1 MEKYDQLKLSNQL
14 CFPLYAAAR
23 KIMNAY
29 TPLFK
34 DLGLTYTQYIVF
46 MVLWEEDGLPVG
58 TLCKRLF
65 LDSGTLTPLLKKME
79 AQGWIQRKRSEK
91 DERVVEVFL
100 TEAGWQMRE
109 RVAGIPA
116 AVGSCISLSPD
127 QAKELYVLL
136 YHVLGENPGNAGAD
150 EMPAGDGETVK
161 TE

>member
-1 MEKYDQLKLSNQL
+1 M
-14 CFPLYAAAR
+14 
-23 KIMNAY
+23 
-29 TPLFK
+29 
-34 DLGLTYTQYIVF
+34 
-46 MVLWEEDGLPVG
+46 MVMWEEKQVL
-58 TLCKRLF
+58 TRHLRERLF
-65 LDSGTLTPLLKKME
+65 LDSGTLTPVLKKME
-79 AQGWIQRKRSEK
+79 AQGWIQRKRSET

-136 YHVLGENPGNAGAD
+136 YHVLGESPGNAGA
-150 EMPAGDGETVK
+150 ETMPVTEGNRTK

>member
-23 KIMNAY
+23 KIVNAY
-29 TPLFK
+29 TPLFR

-58 TLCKRLF
+58 TLCRRLF

-79 AQGWIQRKRSEK
+79 AQGWIQRKRSET

-109 RVAGIPA
+109 RVAEIPA
-116 AVGSCISLSPD
+116 AVASCISLSPD

-136 YHVLGENPGNAGAD
+136 YDVLGENPGNAGAD
-150 EMPAGDGETVK
+150 ELPVTEGNRSK

>member
-23 KIMNAY
+23 KIVNVY

-34 DLGLTYTQYIVF
+34 ELGLTYTQYIVF

-58 TLCKRLF
+58 TLCRRLF
-65 LDSGTLTPLLKKME
+65 LDSGTLTPVLKKME

-100 TEAGWQMRE
+100 KDEGWKMRD
-109 RVAGIPA
+109 RLADIPA
-116 AVGSCISLSPD
+116 KAGACVSLAPD
-127 QAKELYVLL
+127 KAKELYELL
-136 YHVLGENPGNAGAD
+136 YMLLGENPQEPAD
-150 EMPAGDGETVK
+150 A
-161 TE
+161 

>member
-1 MEKYDQLKLSNQL
+1 MGEYDQLKLSNQL

-23 KIMNAY
+23 KIVNAY
-29 TPLFK
+29 TPMFR

-65 LDSGTLTPLLKKME
+65 LDSGTLTPVFKKME

-100 TEAGWQMRE
+100 TETGWQMRE
-109 RVAGIPA
+109 RVAGIPDR
-116 AVGSCISLSPD
+116 VGACVTLSPE

-136 YHVLGENPGNAGAD
+136 YRVLGENPVNAGAD
-150 EMPAGDGETVK
+150 EPPAGDGDPVK